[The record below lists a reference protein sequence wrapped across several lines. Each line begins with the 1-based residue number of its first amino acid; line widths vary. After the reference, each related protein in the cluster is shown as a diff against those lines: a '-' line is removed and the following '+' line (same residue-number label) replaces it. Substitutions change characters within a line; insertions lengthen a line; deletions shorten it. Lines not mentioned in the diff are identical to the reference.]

1 MSETLKG
8 VRVLELSNWVA
19 APSACAML
27 ADLGAEA
34 IKVEPPDTGDS
45 VRGLSIST
53 KGIGMH
59 PVGLNVSFE
68 QLNRG

>member
-1 MSETLKG
+1 MSGLYHHFACCV
-8 VRVLELSNWVA
+8 VRYEAAGPYLEF
-19 APSACAML
+19 
-27 ADLGAEA
+27 
-34 IKVEPPDTGDS
+34 PDTGDS